1 MNNPSVK
8 PDLPNLDLIQAVQR
22 ARMAHDAE
30 TIPSQ
35 VSNVYWVEFKRA
47 VDGPAPTS
55 RAGRWVIETHLTEV
69 DALWEQIKAATA
81 DGRLGYKSKVATI
94 SRTADSKARAIYVL
108 TVDADDSA
116 DVGRV
121 RAALLSLGIPT
132 TVLHYERIN
141 ESGS

>member
-1 MNNPSVK
+1 MTK
-8 PDLPNLDLIQAVQR
+8 QPDLPNLDLIQAVQR

-35 VSNVYWVEFKRA
+35 VSNVYWIEFKRA

-55 RAGRWVIETHLTEV
+55 RAGRWVVETHLAEV
-69 DALWEQIKAATA
+69 DTLWEQIKTATA
-81 DGRLGYKSKVATI
+81 EGRLGYKSKVATI

-108 TVDADDSA
+108 TVDADDPA

-121 RAALLSLGIPT
+121 RSALVSLGIPA
-132 TVLHYERIN
+132 TVLHYERMN
-141 ESGS
+141 EEGG